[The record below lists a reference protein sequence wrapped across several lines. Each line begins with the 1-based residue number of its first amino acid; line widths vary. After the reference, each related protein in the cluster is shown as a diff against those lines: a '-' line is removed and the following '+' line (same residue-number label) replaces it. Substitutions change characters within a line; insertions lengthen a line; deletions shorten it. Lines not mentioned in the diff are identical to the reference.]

1 MYNIIRPSNNSVV
14 SSEPLLSLLTVL
26 SDETEAEVQSAAGVS
41 GQAGPASHVT
51 PAEERAAACVS
62 SRREIFSEFALYIEA
77 VSRINMTSGL

>member
-41 GQAGPASHVT
+41 GQAGPAS
-51 PAEERAAACVS
+51 PRYS
-62 SRREIFSEFALYIEA
+62 SRGESRGVGFLSERNFQ
-77 VSRINMTSGL
+77 

>member
-1 MYNIIRPSNNSVV
+1 M
-14 SSEPLLSLLTVL
+14 
-26 SDETEAEVQSAAGVS
+26 G
-41 GQAGPASHVT
+41 T